1 MHPGGGATGA
11 VGRSLGDTCRGEDA
25 RRGSSSPRFVVRPF
39 RGSRAAPSACGPRCS
54 RPTRL
59 VDLAFACVWASLLPP
74 RLSCAPTPPALLALY
89 VRAYL
94 LPHRLPL
101 CTGPAGLSS
110 RGGGVGFGEG
120 LGEGGILAPCEE
132 GSGGGFQPRYLGS
145 VLQKDGDID
154 EDVRHRISA
163 GWLKWHPL

>member
-1 MHPGGGATGA
+1 M
-11 VGRSLGDTCRGEDA
+11 
-25 RRGSSSPRFVVRPF
+25 
-39 RGSRAAPSACGPRCS
+39 
-54 RPTRL
+54 
-59 VDLAFACVWASLLPP
+59 WASLLTPDAARRFGI
-74 RLSCAPTPPALLALY
+74 RLRVGLATAATPLLRPHPPALLALY

-132 GSGGGFQPRYLGS
+132 GSGGGFRPRYLGS

-154 EDVRHRISA
+154 EDVRHKILA
-163 GWLKWHPL
+163 GWLKWRQASGILCDKREPQKLKGKFYRTAIRPAMLYGAEC